1 MVRGEA
7 GMTVLRSKFDVNV
20 DEFYNVD
27 ITMQAMPRTGR
38 RRGDSGTREAIGA
51 AARRQFAERGY
62 AATTIR
68 AVADE
73 AGVDP
78 ALVLHYFG
86 SKDELF
92 AASVEWPF
100 DPAEELTR
108 ILARGPEHAAEP
120 LVRLFVTTWDREEGR
135 NTIVA
140 LLRAAMTH
148 EGAERLFR
156 EFVTVR
162 VFGPLAEALG
172 GGEEAALRVNLA
184 GSQLIG
190 LGVAR
195 YVLRVEP
202 LASLPSPG
210 VVALVAPAV
219 QRHLTGPLPSSAA
232 FGRQ

>member
-1 MVRGEA
+1 MAFSESRA
-7 GMTVLRSKFDVNV
+7 FNT

-27 ITMQAMPRTGR
+27 ITMSMARTGR
-38 RRGDSGTREAIGA
+38 RRGDSGTKEAIGA
-51 AARRQFAERGY
+51 AAGRRFAQHGY
-62 AATTIR
+62 TATTIR
-68 AVADE
+68 AVAED

-100 DPAEELTR
+100 DPEQELAH
-108 ILARGPEHAAEP
+108 ILASGPEHAAEP
-120 LVRLFVTTWDREEGR
+120 LVRLFVTTWDHEDGR

-140 LLRAAMTH
+140 LLRAAMTN
-148 EGAERLFR
+148 EAAEELFR
-156 EFVTVR
+156 RFVTDR
-162 VFGPLAEALG
+162 IFGPLGEAL
-172 GGEEAALRVNLA
+172 GGEEAALRVTLA
-184 GSQLIG
+184 ASQLVG

-202 LASLPSPG
+202 LASLPSAE

-232 FGRQ
+232 AGRQ